1 MHVNIL
7 IFCIFQIVLTIEEI
21 LAYIEIFYFS
31 KHAQT
36 CLATFSLKKVL
47 WPNRLSQCFEI
58 LHEKTVDHVLL
69 DDTKQNSST

>member
-1 MHVNIL
+1 MNIL

-31 KHAQT
+31 KYAQT

-58 LHEKTVDHVLL
+58 LHEKTVGYMLS
-69 DDTKQNSST
+69 DDTKQNFAI

>member
-36 CLATFSLKKVL
+36 FSLKKVL

-58 LHEKTVDHVLL
+58 LHEKTVDHVL
-69 DDTKQNSST
+69 